1 MKKIKNLF
9 YILGFYLLSFNSASA
24 HIKWFVDEEEVISN
38 KRGLNPF
45 FNVESSEV
53 WIWMGISL
61 LVVLVYGLID
71 KFVKEPSGLNNFANR
86 NAKVINR
93 IAQVVLGIFL
103 ITVSFVWK
111 IILVPTIDINNTV
124 TFGLSLVQALVGVM
138 FVLNIYPRIA
148 SILLVFFCFGVGIYG
163 GWVTFLENLILI
175 SLAIYFFIKNSKS
188 NINYPVWDKY
198 SLFIV
203 RLGVGLSLIVLAF
216 TEKLAYPELSLAFLE
231 THNWNFMQ
239 AIFPWFTNE
248 LFVLS
253 VGFAEIIFGILFVLG
268 YMTRIT
274 TILIAIFF
282 ACSVTTML
290 IQFGIW
296 EVEDLVVY
304 SAAIIFLFFG
314 AGEIKFKKLNAKHF

>member
-1 MKKIKNLF
+1 MKNIKNLV
-9 YILGFYLLSFNSASA
+9 YLLAFYLLSFNSAFA
-24 HIKWFVDEEEVISN
+24 HIKWFVDEEEVIAT
-38 KRGLNPF
+38 KRGLYPF
-45 FNVESSEV
+45 FNISSSEV
-53 WIWMGISL
+53 WIWMGISM

-71 KFVKEPSGLNNFANR
+71 KFVKEPGGLNNFANK
-86 NAKVINR
+86 NEKVINR
-93 IAQVVLGIFL
+93 IAQVVLGVFL

-111 IILVPTIDINNTV
+111 IILIPTIDISS
-124 TFGLSLVQALVGVM
+124 TFTFSLSILQALVGAMLV
-138 FVLNIYPRIA
+138 FNFYPRVA
-148 SILLVFFCFGVGIYG
+148 SILLVLFCLGVGIYG
-163 GWVTFLENLILI
+163 GIIAILENLILI
-175 SLAIYFFIKNSKS
+175 SLAVYFFIKNSRNHK
-188 NINYPVWDKY
+188 NYEIWNKY

-231 THNWNFMQ
+231 THKWNFM
-239 AIFPWFTNE
+239 INTFPWFTNE

-253 VGFAEIIFGILFVLG
+253 VGFAEMIFGILFILG

-290 IQFGIW
+290 LQFGLW

-314 AGEIKFKKLNAKHF
+314 SGNIKFKRLMK

>member
-1 MKKIKNLF
+1 MKNMKNLF

-24 HIKWFVDEEEVISN
+24 HIKWFVDEEEVIAT

-45 FNVESSEV
+45 FNIESSEV

-71 KFVKEPSGLNNFANR
+71 KFVKEPKGLNNFANR

-111 IILVPTIDINNTV
+111 IILVPSIDIDSTLTLV
-124 TFGLSLVQALVGVM
+124 LSLIQALVGIM
-138 FVLNIYPRIA
+138 FVFNVYPRVA
-148 SILLVFFCFGVGIYG
+148 SILLILFCFGVGIYG
-163 GWVTFLENLILI
+163 GLITFLENLILV
-175 SLAIYFFIKNSKS
+175 SLAIYFFIKNSQT
-188 NINYPVWDKY
+188 NINYPVWNKY
-198 SLFIV
+198 SLLIL

-239 AIFPWFTNE
+239 IIFPWFTNE

-253 VGFAEIIFGILFVLG
+253 VGFAEIIFGVLFVLG

-282 ACSVTTML
+282 AFSVTTML
-290 IQFGIW
+290 MQFGIW

-304 SAAIIFLFFG
+304 SAAIVFLFFG
-314 AGEIKFKKLNAKHF
+314 GGEIKFKRLIK